1 MLVTKLKRE
10 SIVKRDF
17 STFGYKFSL
26 ESEDEFVQNDAAVI
40 ISSLVEFDFRKL
52 THGFNTFIDV
62 GIDVDFI
69 YNDFL
74 PRVEKDMKLVCIIDY
89 KKLSFSYTLSF
100 IEDVFEKLS
109 EENISICVSNFNPR
123 ESEISDNILK
133 RISFIMVP
141 VSVNPEVYA
150 PYVNMG
156 ISLICKD
163 INSMEE
169 MDIAL
174 KNELF
179 SYYMGYYIES
189 PKKLNINRIEKPSS
203 MITELFIKLRTPED
217 LKEAIDI
224 IKRSPEL
231 TFSILKFINAAFF
244 AIPSKVS
251 SVESAVSLLGFQN
264 LRKWVNL
271 IFLSSS
277 VSNPDKNVYV
287 EKSVSR
293 AFFMEKVC
301 KLMDP
306 SKAPTAYMVGIL
318 SFMDVILGKSFEEIF
333 EDIPVASE
341 VREALV
347 EGKNLFADLL
357 DLVKAF
363 EFQDQEKIEFYQSK
377 YNLDKYRVE
386 RAYLDCL
393 YEYDRF
399 LDAIR

>member
-1 MLVTKLKRE
+1 MLLTKLKRE
-10 SIVKRDF
+10 AIVKSDF

-26 ESEDEFVQNDAAVI
+26 ENQDEYPHNEAASVI
-40 ISSLVEFDFRKL
+40 STLIEFDVRKL
-52 THGFNTFIDV
+52 THGFLTFVDV
-62 GIDVDFI
+62 EVDVDFI
-69 YNDFL
+69 YSDFI
-74 PRVEKDMKLVCIIDY
+74 PRIGREFHIVCTFDYAKLTNVYLLDYVEDIFTRLKSQEIGVCIY
-89 KKLSFSYTLSF
+89 
-100 IEDVFEKLS
+100 
-109 EENISICVSNFNPR
+109 NFNP
-123 ESEISDNILK
+123 ENSEISDKVLNST
-133 RISFIMVP
+133 SFIMMP
-141 VSVNPEVYA
+141 ASSDSKILA
-150 PYVNMG
+150 PYVDRG
-156 ISLICKD
+156 IKLICKD
-163 INSMEE
+163 IASLEQMES
-169 MDIAL
+169 AL
-174 KNELF
+174 KDDLI
-179 SYYMGYYIES
+179 SYYMGPYVEA
-189 PKKLNINRIEKPSS
+189 PKNIKVPRVEKPSPV
-203 MITELFIKLRTPED
+203 ITELFIKLKTPED
-217 LKEAIDI
+217 LQEATKI